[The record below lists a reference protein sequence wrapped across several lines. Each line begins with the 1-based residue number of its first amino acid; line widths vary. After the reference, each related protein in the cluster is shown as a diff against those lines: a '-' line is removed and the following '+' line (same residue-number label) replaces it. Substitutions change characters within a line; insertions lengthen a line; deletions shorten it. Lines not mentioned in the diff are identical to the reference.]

1 MYNTH
6 IRIAIALALLS
17 LFYCAKTLVF
27 YWNIGS
33 IIHITCRKTLFHEAH
48 YQYIKDSFIFL
59 CLRLQP
65 TLAYAIELLY
75 IVLCANLCV
84 AQYTTHIYTRYMY
97 RYSQRY
103 NHDARS

>member
-33 IIHITCRKTLFHEAH
+33 IIHITCRKTLSYEAH
-48 YQYIKDSFIFL
+48 YQYIKDPFI
-59 CLRLQP
+59 
-65 TLAYAIELLY
+65 
-75 IVLCANLCV
+75 LCA
-84 AQYTTHIYTRYMY
+84 YTATADISLRY
-97 RYSQRY
+97 RIVI
-103 NHDARS
+103 HCFVC

>member
-48 YQYIKDSFIFL
+48 YQYTKDFFYPFVLTATADIS
-59 CLRLQP
+59 LR
-65 TLAYAIELLY
+65 YR
-75 IVLCANLCV
+75 IVIHCIVC
-84 AQYTTHIYTRYMY
+84 
-97 RYSQRY
+97 
-103 NHDARS
+103 